1 MTNVRRVL
9 VVDDEA
15 MLRSL
20 VSRAF
25 RERGYEVVEASDGVA
40 ALEATHA
47 LSRPFDL
54 VITDSRMPGLDGP
67 HLVERLREAYPEM
80 QIIHLSGSQGSRG
93 LSAGMPSDIPTF
105 LKPFNL
111 GELVA
116 AAEQLM
122 GEGPARGV

>member
-1 MTNVRRVL
+1 MSVHRIL

-20 VSRAF
+20 VARAF
-25 RERGYEVVEASDGVA
+25 RERGHEVVEASDGIT
-40 ALEATHA
+40 ALEATA
-47 LSRPFDL
+47 VATRPFDL
-54 VITDSRMPGLDGP
+54 VITDSRMPHLNGP
-67 HLVERLREAYPEM
+67 GLVERLRQVAPNL
-80 QIIHLSGSQGSRG
+80 QIIHLSGSQGSPG
-93 LSAGMPSDIPTF
+93 DSHGMPSDIPTF

-111 GELVA
+111 GDLVA